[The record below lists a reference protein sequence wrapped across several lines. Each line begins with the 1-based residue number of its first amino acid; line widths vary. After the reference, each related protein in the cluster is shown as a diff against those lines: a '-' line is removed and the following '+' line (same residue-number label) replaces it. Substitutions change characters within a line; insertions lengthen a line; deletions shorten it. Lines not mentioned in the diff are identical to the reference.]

1 MLTDLYTNAKRR
13 QQLLS
18 PLVNVRAEPPVPAA
32 KHRLECQMA
41 PHYLRPGED
50 AEELVRQ
57 SASLELLMAIRDED
71 SPQYAGTEH
80 DE

>member
-18 PLVNVRAEPPVPAA
+18 PLVNIRVDQPAPTA

-41 PHYLRPGED
+41 PHYLRPGEE
-50 AEELVRQ
+50 AAELVKQ

-71 SPQYAGTEH
+71 PAQH

>member
-1 MLTDLYTNAKRR
+1 MLTNLYTNAKRR

-18 PLVNVRAEPPVPAA
+18 PLVNIRVDQPALNSTTA

-41 PHYLRPGED
+41 PHYLRPGEQ
-50 AEELVRQ
+50 AEELVKQ

-71 SPQYAGTEH
+71 YAEH

>member
-18 PLVNVRAEPPVPAA
+18 PLVNIRVDQPAPTA
-32 KHRLECQMA
+32 KHRLQCQIA
-41 PHYLRPGED
+41 PHYPRAGEE

-57 SASLELLMAIRDED
+57 SASLELLMALRDED
-71 SPQYAGTEH
+71 STEY